1 MALVGTEYEVVF
13 TEMDG
18 EIRPILANGK
28 RARCIILRNRSD
40 FEDRICA
47 GAHFAASLIQLDGS
61 ASNPTRMVLH
71 LERQIIRIEGDGLG
85 TDFWVSSETL
95 RLIEADIHFGRAIRL
110 VGPKGSGKTTFAQLL
125 AKLFDVPYLKVDGV
139 GVSKPQDLF
148 GSGSAK
154 DASTT
159 WVPSDLARFIE
170 AHGQRKGWPK
180 AIVCLDEFS
189 RMGHSMA
196 PFHPLFDNT
205 GTFSFTTTEG
215 TLVIS
220 GLSGIIFILTDNPVG
235 PGYIGNQTIDTA
247 MSDRVEEYEFGY
259 PPAVWEVP
267 WLVKKTGIIASEAE
281 HIVQVANAIR
291 AQATQQGWEMG
302 GPSPRR
308 TLATAQD
315 VSIGVPLLHAL
326 SARIINR
333 YPNSDARSE
342 RAIILAHLKGLSL
355 LNDFVPARDTSLIN
369 VADLQ
374 EGR

>member
-1 MALVGTEYEVVF
+1 MALVGTEYEIVF
-13 TEMDG
+13 TETDG
-18 EIRPILANGK
+18 DIRPALASGK
-28 RARCIILRNRSD
+28 RARCIVLRNQSD
-40 FEDRICA
+40 FEDRICK
-47 GAHFAASLIQLDGS
+47 GAHFAASLISLEGS
-61 ASNPTRMVLH
+61 ASNPTRMLLQ
-71 LERQIIRIEGDGLG
+71 LERQIIRIDGDGLG
-85 TDFWVSSETL
+85 TDFWIPSEML

-110 VGPKGSGKTTFAQLL
+110 IGPKGSGKTTFVELL

-159 WVPSDLARFIE
+159 WVPSDLTRFIE
-170 AHGQRKGWPK
+170 THGQRKSWPK

-196 PFHPLFDNT
+196 SFHPLFDHT

-220 GLSGIIFILTDNPVG
+220 GLSGIIFMLTDNPVG

-247 MSDRVEEYEFGY
+247 MSDRVEEYQFGY

-267 WLVKKTGIIASEAE
+267 WLVKKTGIITSEAQ

-291 AQATQQGWEMG
+291 TQATQQGWELG

-308 TLATAQD
+308 TLAVAQD
-315 VSIGVPLLHAL
+315 VSIGLPLLNSL
-326 SARIINR
+326 DARMINR
-333 YPNSDARSE
+333 YPNGDAGSE
-342 RAIILAHLKGLSL
+342 RAVILAHLKGLSL
-355 LNDFVPARDTSLIN
+355 LKDVKLQDTSIVNL
-369 VADLQ
+369 ADFR
-374 EGR
+374 EGK

>member
-13 TEMDG
+13 TEIEG

-28 RARCIILRNRSD
+28 RARSIVLRNQTD
-40 FEDRICA
+40 FQDRICL
-47 GAHFAASLIQLDGS
+47 GAHFAASLIKLDGS
-61 ASNPTRMVLH
+61 ASNPTRMILH
-71 LERQIIRIEGDGLG
+71 LERQIIRIDGDGLG

-159 WVPSDLARFIE
+159 WIPSDLARFIQV
-170 AHGQRKGWPK
+170 HGQRKGWPK
-180 AIVCLDEFS
+180 AFVCLDEFS

-220 GLSGIIFILTDNPVG
+220 GLSGIIFLLTDNPVG
-235 PGYIGNQTIDTA
+235 PGYIGNQTIDSA

-267 WLVKKTGIIASEAE
+267 WLVKKTGIITSEAE
-281 HIVQVANAIR
+281 HIVQVANVIR
-291 AQATQQGWEMG
+291 TQATQQGWEMG

-315 VSIGVPLLHAL
+315 VSIGIPLLHAL
-326 SARIINR
+326 SARMINR
-333 YPNSDARSE
+333 YPNSDAGSE

-369 VADLQ
+369 VADFQ